1 MSSVADTLDGLSRSP
16 SGHSSVSRA
25 IPGTSLSKQHR
36 LDLLFRLATRFFAF
50 LVLLLLAGIIVSL
63 VAGSLPA
70 LRAFGPGFVTSPLW
84 NPVTEQ
90 FGALV
95 PIVGTLVTSF
105 IALLIGVPVSFGI
118 ALFLTELSP
127 IWMRRPLGTAI
138 ELLAAIPSII
148 YGMWG
153 LFVFAPA
160 FSQLQP
166 WLTATLGAIPLAGM
180 LFQGPPMGIG
190 VLTAGI
196 ILAIMVIPF
205 IAAVM
210 RDVFE
215 IVPSVLKES
224 AYALGST
231 TWEVVW
237 NVVLPYTKV
246 GVVGG
251 VMLVL
256 GRALGPALFLTMTP
270 PAGATGG
277 LSNAIAGSLIM
288 AAMGTLIGTP
298 IGMMAGIYLA
308 EFGSRGWL
316 APATRFINDILLS
329 APSIVVGLFV
339 YEVYV
344 IHTRHFSAWAG
355 TMALALIVIPVVIRT
370 TENMLRLV
378 PDNLR
383 EAAAALGAP
392 QWKVITLVT
401 VRAAKAGII
410 TGILLAVARISGETA
425 PLLFTALNN
434 QFWSLDMNQPM
445 ANLPVVIFQFAM
457 SPYENWQHLAWA
469 GALLITMG
477 VLLLNI
483 LARVFFRNR
492 TPTY

>member
-1 MSSVADTLDGLSRSP
+1 MSGVADTMDGLSRTDPGISP
-16 SGHSSVSRA
+16 VSKS
-25 IPGTSLSKQHR
+25 IPDANLRNQHR
-36 LDLLFRLATRFFAF
+36 LDLLFRLATRLFAF
-50 LVLLLLAGIIVSL
+50 LVLLVLAGIIVSL
-63 VAGSLPA
+63 LAGSLPS
-70 LRAFGPGFVTSPLW
+70 LRAFGPGFLTSPQW

-105 IALLIGVPVSFGI
+105 IALLIGIPVSFGI

-127 IWMRRPLGTAI
+127 IWMRRALGTAI

-166 WLTATLGAIPLAGM
+166 WLTATLGAIPLAGI

-215 IVPSVLKES
+215 VVPSVLKES

-251 VMLVL
+251 VMLGL
-256 GRALGPALFLTMTP
+256 GRALGETMAVTFVIGNAHKLNPSLMMPGNSIASALANEFTEAVGDLYGSALIELGLILFLIT
-270 PAGATGG
+270 
-277 LSNAIAGSLIM
+277 
-288 AAMGTLIGTP
+288 
-298 IGMMAGIYLA
+298 
-308 EFGSRGWL
+308 F
-316 APATRFINDILLS
+316 
-329 APSIVVGLFV
+329 VV
-339 YEVYV
+339 
-344 IHTRHFSAWAG
+344 
-355 TMALALIVIPVVIRT
+355 LALSK
-370 TENMLRLV
+370 MLLLRLG
-378 PDNLR
+378 R
-383 EAAAALGAP
+383 MEG
-392 QWKVITLVT
+392 QKT
-401 VRAAKAGII
+401 
-410 TGILLAVARISGETA
+410 
-425 PLLFTALNN
+425 
-434 QFWSLDMNQPM
+434 
-445 ANLPVVIFQFAM
+445 
-457 SPYENWQHLAWA
+457 
-469 GALLITMG
+469 
-477 VLLLNI
+477 
-483 LARVFFRNR
+483 
-492 TPTY
+492 